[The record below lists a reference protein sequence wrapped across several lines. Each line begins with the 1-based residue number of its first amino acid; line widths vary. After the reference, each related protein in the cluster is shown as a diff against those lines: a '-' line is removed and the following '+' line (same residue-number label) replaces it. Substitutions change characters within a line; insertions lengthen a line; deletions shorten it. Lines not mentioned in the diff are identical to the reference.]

1 MNLLF
6 NSDIVNLLLKTKC
19 WGGGGGGGRR
29 QRPNFVILVVLSALI
44 VCG

>member
-19 WGGGGGGGRR
+19 WGGGGR